1 MGCSRYRIA
10 CGASSMSLASV
21 MLLLTAGC
29 IPDIPFEQAKQL
41 AQQPTVI
48 QDPFAAIHAE
58 RMAIWR
64 EYRTK
69 MDGLGQNVSTADAK
83 ATLSD
88 LVRRMKDLVERS
100 KQLPLIDTG
109 IGLVRDD
116 DVVKPYRGE
125 SHDIESELIL
135 KGFGNSTFYND
146 RAVQAE
152 LFPKVWEL
160 WMANRDCK
168 SWFFS
173 GQPAGPA
180 VVDGRTNEVM
190 VVDLRNIQR
199 ELAKPGPH
207 GPGITFPELP
217 PP

>member
-1 MGCSRYRIA
+1 MGCSRYRTA

-21 MLLLTAGC
+21 MMVLTAGC
-29 IPDIPFEQAKQL
+29 IPDIPLEQAKKL

-58 RMAIWR
+58 RMAIWQ
-64 EYRTK
+64 EYRIT
-69 MDGLGQNVSTADAK
+69 MDGLGKTVSTADAK

-88 LVRRMKDLVERS
+88 LVRRMKELVERS

-116 DVVKPYRGE
+116 DNVKPYRGE
-125 SHDIESELIL
+125 WHDIHTELSL

-152 LFPKVWEL
+152 LFPNLWEL
-160 WMANRDCK
+160 WMANRDCE

-173 GQPAGPA
+173 GQPAGPP
-180 VVDGRTNEVM
+180 VVDGRTNEVIVM
-190 VVDLRNIQR
+190 TLRNIQR
-199 ELAKPGPH
+199 ELAKPGPN